1 MRVLYD
7 HQVFSLQTTGGISRY
22 YIELAKHL
30 SQERCWVPEI
40 LLGIDG
46 QVSDDP
52 GMRGVSIRRC
62 PIVTLPPG
70 PIKYLVNEV
79 LSNGYAAVRGKVDVY
94 HPTLYRRMPL
104 VPHRKMVVTHH
115 DCIHER
121 YPNLFS
127 NSDQIRRWRTKLFQI
142 ADAII
147 CVSESTRRDLHHFY
161 DVHDRKTCAIHL
173 GVTQLTASHGTPP
186 QIGTDRPYLLYVGSR
201 ASYKNFIGLLRAFR
215 RAGLAQEFRI
225 VVAGGGPLTK
235 EEDREA
241 GQLGPGVVIHF
252 EAPSNAELASLYTYS
267 HAFVYPSLYEGFGLP
282 PLEAMQFKI
291 PVLVARGSATTE
303 ICRDGAVFFDPEN
316 EDSFVAG
323 LQSICFDPDVRREA
337 STQGFAVQSQY
348 SWSRCARETIRVYEG

>member
-1 MRVLYD
+1 ML
-7 HQVFSLQTTGGISRY
+7 GSR
-22 YIELAKHL
+22 
-30 SQERCWVPEI
+30 I

-201 ASYKNFIGLLRAFR
+201 ASYKKNFIGLLRAFR

-323 LQSICFDPDVRREA
+323 LHQFASIRTCDEKHPRRGSLCSHNIAGPDAHARP
-337 STQGFAVQSQY
+337 FAFTK
-348 SWSRCARETIRVYEG
+348 ADRVAPHSANTGS